1 MTDNLGLDEPD
12 IELAMTFAIR
22 IARVRWNEYMYLSK
36 LSAHCKGFDCQL
48 ATCKNCNFFF
58 GSSGLASSIKLIE
71 RFHKSRAN
79 KHALGEEEE
88 RQGRGGQRS
97 LRQTHISA

>member
-12 IELAMTFAIR
+12 IELPMTFAIR

-36 LSAHCKGFDCQL
+36 LSALCKGFDCQL

-58 GSSGLASSIKLIE
+58 GSSCLASSIKLIE

-79 KHALGEEEE
+79 KHAQGEDVE
-88 RQGRGGQRS
+88 RGGQRS